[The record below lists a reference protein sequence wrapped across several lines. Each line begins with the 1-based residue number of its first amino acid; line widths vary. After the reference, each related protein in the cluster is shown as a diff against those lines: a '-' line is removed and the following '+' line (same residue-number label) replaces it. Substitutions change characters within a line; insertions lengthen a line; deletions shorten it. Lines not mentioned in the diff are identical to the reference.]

1 MNVDV
6 QPYAEVGLG
15 GGGGGPNNWDD
26 KGAVLLHSACVGDV
40 DSVHA
45 VLSDGFCD
53 IDQVDK
59 LGRSALHWCVERGHA
74 AVVEALVTQYHASL
88 DLLTNDSESPLML
101 AVCANRLDMVQL
113 LLSYGPYL
121 QHTNK
126 EGASALHLAAAQGHS
141 EIVRALISH
150 GAWVELEDA
159 EGESP
164 LFYAIRESQT
174 EIVKTLLESGASP
187 AHPNNDQDT
196 PLSLARECQSP
207 HDQNAAAILSLL
219 QAHATQPA
227 MRQNLLEPFTRVEA
241 RSFGSS
247 SGNLCGFLT
256 KTI

>member
-6 QPYAEVGLG
+6 QPYSGVGLVETS
-15 GGGGGPNNWDD
+15 WED
-26 KGAVLLHSACVGDV
+26 KGAALLHGACVGDLAA
-40 DSVHA
+40 VHA
-45 VLSDGFCD
+45 ALAEGFCD

-59 LGRSALHWCVERGHA
+59 LGRSALHWCVERGHS

-88 DLLTNDSESPLML
+88 DLLTNESESPLML
-101 AVCANRLDMVQL
+101 AVCTNRLDMVQL
-113 LLSYGPYL
+113 LLTYGPYL

-126 EGASALHLAAAQGHS
+126 DGASALHLAAAQGHVD
-141 EIVRALISH
+141 IARALISH
-150 GAWVELEDA
+150 GAWIELEDI

-164 LFYAIRESQT
+164 LFYAIRESQI
-174 EIVKTLLESGASP
+174 EAVKLLLESGASP
-187 AHPNNDQDT
+187 VHSNNDQDT
-196 PLSLARECQSP
+196 PLSLARECQSSND
-207 HDQNAAAILSLL
+207 HNASVILSLL